1 MKKRRVVTE
10 KENKNKEQEKEGVP
24 AGHRLRQKKRREQ
37 QRTDPMSVVLRHT
50 LRKHGAAG
58 HCPARTRHQGCQPL
72 RNGPMLPAHSR
83 PSLFSI
89 EVYQQKDI
97 RNVVRFQTL
106 LSHRNRG
113 LMQRRPKKK
122 GTRQKRGKRKTKNDR
137 IPSNLRLRQLES

>member
-24 AGHRLRQKKRREQ
+24 AGHRLRQKKRRERQ
-37 QRTDPMSVVLRHT
+37 GDRSNVRGFASHFKETRRCRSLPHT
-50 LRKHGAAG
+50 
-58 HCPARTRHQGCQPL
+58 HQAPRMPTPQ
-72 RNGPMLPAHSR
+72 NGPMLPTHSR

-137 IPSNLRLRQLES
+137 IPSNLRPRQLES